1 MSKKE
6 FKDSNGDHIIQQDV
20 LSGYVE
26 EMARYAIADNR
37 RRMIPD
43 VRDGLKPV
51 QRRNLYGMAELGALS
66 ENTKKKSARIVGDVI
81 GKYHPH
87 STDAIYGALRPMAN
101 WWEAKIPLVRGWG
114 NFGNFQGDG
123 MAAMRY
129 TEAYLSEFSVE
140 FMQMLKKYNSI
151 VDWSP
156 NFDNSTQEPDYLP
169 FLIPILLINGA
180 SGVGVGVRMD
190 IPPHNPKEVIA
201 AARNL
206 LRDPSADVVLVPDFC
221 MPCDIIDTNWKQ
233 ISNEGIG
240 KFRARGHA
248 EIGEYKKKP
257 AIFITSLPQGVNT
270 GSIKKKIN
278 DMVVAGQLPQVK
290 DVLWA
295 GDDKNVR
302 LIVELKKDS
311 SPEYVLEMIYKY
323 TRLESSYTV
332 NFEAIYGVDHLRF
345 SYKSYLEIF
354 IENAK
359 MILFRMY
366 CEKYQEAMTTWHKYD
381 AYIKVIESGE
391 VDTIYNY
398 IRKSKSSDMDE
409 LVQWLCKK
417 LDITDLQAGFIIH
430 TDLGKFSKGYLEK
443 YKQESAQCYADA
455 QAYQKI
461 ILDDN
466 AIAAELD
473 KTLEYYDRKY
483 CTPRI
488 CRVIKATDNSNIP
501 QGTFKIVVTENNFI
515 KKIQVEEN
523 ANVVKG
529 DFPNY
534 ILKVENTENLLL
546 FANTGKVFKLPVFK
560 IPLTQKGSAGVDIRT
575 LVKGLTSD
583 ICNVMYEPDLVGISK
598 IKRKH
603 YMVVTSAGNSI
614 KKLDLEDF
622 LTVPPSGII
631 YTKLADGD
639 VVADVSIVADG
650 MDVVIYSGHKALR
663 VNIKDI
669 PHYKRNSVG
678 VIAMNT
684 NDKIEGINAIYDDV
698 THIIVITRSGKINKI
713 DVAGLGRGKRA
724 QAGNNVIKLGRSDSI
739 IGIYG
744 VNDHNQLRVITTA
757 NTYDIRIAD
766 IATGSSMAAGAKIPG
781 IKGSEVVIKAKLFL
795 Q

>member
-1 MSKKE
+1 MSKTY
-6 FKDSNGDHIIQQDV
+6 KDDNGDTIIQQDV
-20 LSGYVE
+20 LTGYVE
-26 EMARYAIADNR
+26 EMARYAISDNR

-51 QRRNLYGMAELGALS
+51 QRRDLYAMGELNAVS
-66 ENTKKKSARIVGDVI
+66 EATKKKSARIVGDVV

-87 STDAIYGALRPMAN
+87 SPESIYGALRPMAN

-114 NFGNFQGDG
+114 NWGTFQGDS

-129 TEAYLSEFSVE
+129 TEAYLSEFTVE

-169 FLIPILLINGA
+169 FLIPVLLINGA
-180 SGVGVGVRMD
+180 TGVGVGVKMD
-190 IPPHNPKEVIA
+190 IPPHNPREVINA
-201 AARNL
+201 TRAL
-206 LRDPSADVVLVPDFC
+206 LRDPNAEVVLIPDFC

-248 EIGEYKKKP
+248 EIGEFKKKP
-257 AIFITSLPQGVNT
+257 AIFITSLPQGVSSN
-270 GSIKKKIN
+270 SIKKKIN

-295 GDDKNVR
+295 GDDKHVNM
-302 LIVELKKDS
+302 IIELKKDA

-323 TRLESSYTV
+323 TRLESPYSV
-332 NFEAIYGVDHLRF
+332 NFEAILGVDHLRF
-345 SYKSYLEIF
+345 SYKSYLQVF

-366 CEKYQEAMTTWHKYD
+366 CEKYQNEMTRWHQLD

-391 VDTIYNY
+391 VDTIYKY

-417 LDITDLQAGFIIH
+417 LDITDLQAAFIIH
-430 TDLGKFSKGYLEK
+430 SDLGKFSKGYLQK
-443 YKQESAQCYADA
+443 YKEESKICYENAE
-455 QAYQKI
+455 AYQRI

-466 AIAAELD
+466 AIINELD
-473 KTLEYYDRKY
+473 KILEYYDKKY
-483 CTPRI
+483 CSPRI
-488 CRVIKATDNSNIP
+488 CRVIKATDSSNIP
-501 QGTFKIVVTENNFI
+501 QGTFKIVVTEKNFI
-515 KKIQVEEN
+515 KKIPENEN

-534 ILKVENTENLLL
+534 ILKVDNTESLLL
-546 FANTGKVFKLPVFK
+546 FANTGKVYKVPVYK
-560 IPLTQKGSAGVDIRT
+560 IPLATKGSSGMDIRT

-583 ICNVMYEPDLVGISK
+583 ICSVMYEPDLLKISK

-614 KKLDLEDF
+614 KKLDIEDF

-631 YTKLADGD
+631 YSKLANGD

-678 VIAMNT
+678 VAAMNT
-684 NDKIEGINAIYDDV
+684 KDKIEGINAIYDDV
-698 THIIVITRSGKINKI
+698 THIVVVTRSGKINKI
-713 DVAGLGRGKRA
+713 DVAGLSRGKRA

-744 VNDHNQLRVITTA
+744 VNDHNQIRIITTA
-757 NTYDIRIAD
+757 NTYNIRVAD
-766 IATGSSMAAGAKIPG
+766 ISTGSSMAAGTKIPG
-781 IKGSEVVIKAKLFL
+781 VKGSEVVIKAKLYL